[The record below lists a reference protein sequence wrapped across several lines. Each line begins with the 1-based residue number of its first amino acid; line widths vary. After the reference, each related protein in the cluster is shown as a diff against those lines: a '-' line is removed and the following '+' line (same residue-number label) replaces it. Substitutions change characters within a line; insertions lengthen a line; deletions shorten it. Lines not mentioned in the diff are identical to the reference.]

1 MSFLK
6 ELKVSPPETKCS
18 DKKCPFHGNVRIR
31 GSVLEGVVV
40 SDRMRNTVIVMRE
53 YLQYI
58 PKYKRYMRKRSRIP
72 SHNPPCIAARTG
84 DRVIIGESRPLSKTV
99 HFVVLGKVK

>member
-6 ELKVSPPETKCS
+6 DFNVSPPENKCS
-18 DKKCPFHGNVRIR
+18 DEKCPFHGSLRVR
-31 GSVLEGVVV
+31 GSVFEGVVV
-40 SDRMRNTVIVMRE
+40 SDGMRNTVVVMRE
-53 YLQYI
+53 YLQYV
-58 PKYKRYMRKRSRIP
+58 PKYKRYVRKRSRIH

-99 HFVVLGKVK
+99 HFVVLGKVG

>member
-6 ELKVSPPETKCS
+6 DLNVSPPETKCS

-53 YLQYI
+53 YLQYVQ
-58 PKYKRYMRKRSRIP
+58 KYKRYMRKRSRIP

>member
-1 MSFLK
+1 MSFLDD
-6 ELKVSPPETKCS
+6 LNISPPENKCN
-18 DKKCPFHGNVRIR
+18 DKKCPFHGDVRIR
-31 GSVLEGVVV
+31 GSVFEGIVV
-40 SDRMRNTVIVMRE
+40 SDKMKNTVVVVRE
-53 YLQYI
+53 YLQYV

-72 SHNPPCIAARTG
+72 SHNPPCIAARAG

>member
-18 DKKCPFHGNVRIR
+18 DKKCPFHGGVRIR

-53 YLQYI
+53 YLQYV

>member
-6 ELKVSPPETKCS
+6 DLKISQPEAKCS
-18 DKKCPFHGNVRIR
+18 DKKCPFHGDVRIR
-31 GSVLEGVVV
+31 GSVFEGVVV
-40 SDRMRNTVIVMRE
+40 SDRMRNTVVVMRE
-53 YLQYI
+53 YLEYI

-99 HFVVLGKVK
+99 HFVVLGKVG

>member
-6 ELKVSPPETKCS
+6 DLNISPPENRCS
-18 DKKCPFHGNVRIR
+18 DKKCPFHGSVRVR
-31 GSVLEGVVV
+31 GSVFEGVVV
-40 SDRMRNTVIVMRE
+40 SDRMRSTVVVMRE
-53 YLQYI
+53 HLQYV

-72 SHNPPCIAARTG
+72 SHNPPCIAARRG

-99 HFVVLGKVK
+99 HFVVLGKVG

>member
-6 ELKVSPPETKCS
+6 SLGISPPENKCE
-18 DKKCPFHGNVRIR
+18 DKKCPFHGDVRVR
-31 GSVLEGVVV
+31 GSVFEGVVV
-40 SDRMRNTVIVMRE
+40 SDKMKNTVIVMRE
-53 YLQYI
+53 YLHYV

-84 DRVIIGESRPLSKTV
+84 DRVIIGETRPLSKTV
-99 HFVVLGKVK
+99 HFVVLGKVG

>member
-6 ELKVSPPETKCS
+6 DLKISPPEAKCS
-18 DKKCPFHGNVRIR
+18 DKKCPFHGDVRIR
-31 GSVLEGVVV
+31 GSVFEGVVV
-40 SDRMRNTVIVMRE
+40 SDRMRNTVVVMRE
-53 YLQYI
+53 YLQYV
-58 PKYKRYMRKRSRIP
+58 PKYKRYMRKRSKIP

-99 HFVVLGKVK
+99 HFIVLGKVS

>member
-6 ELKVSPPETKCS
+6 DLSISPPEAGCS
-18 DKKCPFHGNVRIR
+18 DKKCPFHGDVKIR
-31 GSVLEGVVV
+31 GSVFEGVVV

-53 YLQYI
+53 YLQYV

-72 SHNPPCIAARTG
+72 SHNPPCVSARTG

>member
-18 DKKCPFHGNVRIR
+18 DKKCPFHGDVRIR
-31 GSVLEGVVV
+31 GSILEGVVV

>member
-1 MSFLK
+1 VSFLK
-6 ELKVSPPETKCS
+6 DLNISPPEAECG
-18 DKKCPFHGNVRIR
+18 DKKCPFHGEVRIR
-31 GSVLEGVVV
+31 GSVFEGVVV

-53 YLQYI
+53 YLQYV

-72 SHNPPCIAARTG
+72 SHNPPCVSARTG

>member
-6 ELKVSPPETKCS
+6 DYKVSPPETKCS
-18 DKKCPFHGNVRIR
+18 DKKCPFHGDVRIR
-31 GSVLEGVVV
+31 GSVFEGVVV

-53 YLQYI
+53 YLHYV
-58 PKYKRYMRKRSRIP
+58 PKYKRYMKKRSRIP

-84 DRVIIGESRPLSKTV
+84 DRVMIGESMPLSKTV
-99 HFVVLGKVK
+99 HFVVLGKVR

>member
-6 ELKVSPPETKCS
+6 DLNISPPEAECS
-18 DKKCPFHGNVRIR
+18 DKKCPFHGGVRIR
-31 GSVLEGVVV
+31 GSVFEGVVV

-53 YLQYI
+53 YLQYV